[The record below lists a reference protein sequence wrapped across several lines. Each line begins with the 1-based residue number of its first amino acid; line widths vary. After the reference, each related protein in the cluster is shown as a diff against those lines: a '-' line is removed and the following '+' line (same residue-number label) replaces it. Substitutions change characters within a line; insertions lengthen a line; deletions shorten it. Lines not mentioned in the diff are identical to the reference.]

1 MSESKEHFHRDFSK
15 FDEMSTEELNEIL
28 RQDSQLPDGEE
39 SDIDAILYIM
49 EVIEK
54 RSQEL
59 PLSDFKDVDRAW
71 SSFNENYR
79 FASSD
84 ERSLFDLDD
93 EPQQNSTSDKMQ
105 ILQPAPRS
113 NARPHKRVLRTA
125 GILAAVIAVL
135 LATSLTAYALGFDLW
150 GAIASW
156 TKETFGFRSEE
167 YTQTVVTSSKK
178 EIPASLTSIA
188 NEMEMH
194 GIPTTILP
202 RYLPDGFVERD
213 FQYSAV
219 TQPESLYCLLKNGD
233 SSITLLYTVFSEN
246 QDHLLYEKDTV
257 DPEQYEY
264 NGTVY
269 YIMTNEGVYFA
280 AWTADNID
288 CSIAGV
294 ETYDEIIKIIQS
306 IGE

>member
-93 EPQQNSTSDKMQ
+93 ELQQNGISDKMQ
-105 ILQPAPRS
+105 
-113 NARPHKRVLRTA
+113 
-125 GILAAVIAVL
+125 
-135 LATSLTAYALGFDLW
+135 
-150 GAIASW
+150 
-156 TKETFGFRSEE
+156 
-167 YTQTVVTSSKK
+167 
-178 EIPASLTSIA
+178 
-188 NEMEMH
+188 
-194 GIPTTILP
+194 
-202 RYLPDGFVERD
+202 
-213 FQYSAV
+213 
-219 TQPESLYCLLKNGD
+219 
-233 SSITLLYTVFSEN
+233 TL
-246 QDHLLYEKDTV
+246 
-257 DPEQYEY
+257 
-264 NGTVY
+264 
-269 YIMTNEGVYFA
+269 
-280 AWTADNID
+280 
-288 CSIAGV
+288 
-294 ETYDEIIKIIQS
+294 
-306 IGE
+306 

>member
-15 FDEMSTEELNEIL
+15 FDEMSTAELNEIL

-113 NARPHKRVLRTA
+113 NARSHSRYPCGSYCSSSGDLFDSLCIGVRLVGGNRQLDKRDIWFQVRRIHTNCCD
-125 GILAAVIAVL
+125 
-135 LATSLTAYALGFDLW
+135 FFQ
-150 GAIASW
+150 
-156 TKETFGFRSEE
+156 K
-167 YTQTVVTSSKK
+167 
-178 EIPASLTSIA
+178 
-188 NEMEMH
+188 
-194 GIPTTILP
+194 
-202 RYLPDGFVERD
+202 RD
-213 FQYSAV
+213 SRVAD
-219 TQPESLYCLLKNGD
+219 LYC
-233 SSITLLYTVFSEN
+233 
-246 QDHLLYEKDTV
+246 Q
-257 DPEQYEY
+257 
-264 NGTVY
+264 
-269 YIMTNEGVYFA
+269 
-280 AWTADNID
+280 
-288 CSIAGV
+288 
-294 ETYDEIIKIIQS
+294 
-306 IGE
+306 

>member
-15 FDEMSTEELNEIL
+15 FDEMSTAELNEIL

-105 ILQPAPRS
+105 ILHRVQMHVRTNVCFAQPVSLRQLLQFFW
-113 NARPHKRVLRTA
+113 RPL
-125 GILAAVIAVL
+125 
-135 LATSLTAYALGFDLW
+135 
-150 GAIASW
+150 
-156 TKETFGFRSEE
+156 
-167 YTQTVVTSSKK
+167 
-178 EIPASLTSIA
+178 
-188 NEMEMH
+188 
-194 GIPTTILP
+194 
-202 RYLPDGFVERD
+202 
-213 FQYSAV
+213 
-219 TQPESLYCLLKNGD
+219 
-233 SSITLLYTVFSEN
+233 
-246 QDHLLYEKDTV
+246 
-257 DPEQYEY
+257 
-264 NGTVY
+264 
-269 YIMTNEGVYFA
+269 
-280 AWTADNID
+280 
-288 CSIAGV
+288 
-294 ETYDEIIKIIQS
+294 
-306 IGE
+306 